1 MEIKQL
7 SIQQVLDNVSKG
19 EIRIPA
25 FQRGFVW
32 EPDRVAYLMDSIYK
46 QYPFGTLLL
55 WRTNSILKH
64 DRNLGPLEL
73 PAPAENYPVEY
84 VLDGQQRLTSVFCVF
99 KSGLPIHPD
108 FTWKDIYF
116 DLLAKPDVREQQFVA
131 LDESEVDPARHFPL
145 RAIFDSPEY
154 RKLTKNF
161 DEATANTVDE
171 VSRAFQQVQIP
182 CNVYQTDDKGIVSII
197 FERINRQGVPLDTL
211 QLLSAWTWS
220 EDFQLQAEFSD
231 LTEEL
236 SEFGFGDVD
245 DEENLILRCCA
256 AVLNKDAAPE
266 SLLTLS
272 GKTVREGFSRLQNGI
287 KGAVDFLQSGFN
299 VHRLSAIPFQTIVVP
314 LSVFFA
320 HEKDAEIKL
329 TAEQRQVL
337 VTWFWRTCFS
347 RRYSSG
353 VLRNLKTDI
362 EEIEKLRLGE
372 KSKLGEFNVVIDP
385 EFFVENKFLMGSVNT
400 KTFVLALAQKRPK
413 SFISG
418 IDLDLKDKLRL
429 SNRTEFHHVFP
440 KAFLERTKQG
450 NGQENSL
457 ANLAFLSRSDNRQIG
472 GAVPSAYLQKLP
484 QDFTPIFE
492 SALIDL
498 DAFKADDF
506 VKFIEKRSGDLAKFA
521 KELAG
526 IT

>member
-7 SIQQVLDNVSKG
+7 SIQQVLDNVTKG

-55 WRTNSILKH
+55 WRTNAVLKH
-64 DRNLGPLEL
+64 DRKLGPVEL
-73 PAPAENYPVEY
+73 PLPPENYPVEY

-99 KSGLPIHPD
+99 KSGLPVHPD

-131 LDESEVDPARHFPL
+131 LDPIEVDAARHFPL

-161 DEATANTVDE
+161 DDVTANVVDQ

-220 EDFQLQAEFSD
+220 EEFQLQAEFAD

-236 SEFGFGDVD
+236 TDFGFGDDD

-256 AVLNKDAAPE
+256 AVLNKEAAPE

-272 GKTVREGFSRLQNGI
+272 GKVVREGFSRMQYGI
-287 KGAVDFLQSGFN
+287 KGAIDFLQSNFN
-299 VHRLSAIPFQTIVVP
+299 VHRLSALPFQTIVVP
-314 LSVFFA
+314 LSVYFA

-329 TAEQRQVL
+329 TAAHRQIL
-337 VTWFWRTCFS
+337 CNWFWRTCLS

-362 EEIEKLRLGE
+362 EEIEKLRLNQP
-372 KSKLGEFNVVIDP
+372 SKLGEFMVTVDST
-385 EFFVENKFLMGSVNT
+385 FFTENKFLMGSVNT
-400 KTFVLALAQKRPK
+400 KTFVLALAQLRPK

-418 IDLDLKDKLRL
+418 QDLDLKDKLRL
-429 SNRTEFHHVFP
+429 SNRTEFHHVYP
-440 KAFLERTKQG
+440 KAFLDASKQG
-450 NGQENSL
+450 IGKENIL
-457 ANLAFLSRSDNRQIG
+457 ANLAFLSRADNRQIG
-472 GAVPSAYLQKLP
+472 GEAPSQYLAKLP
-484 QDFTPIFE
+484 KDVNPVFE
-492 SALIDL
+492 SALIDF
-498 DAFKADDF
+498 DAFKTDVF
-506 VKFIEKRSGDLAKFA
+506 EKFIEKRTARLVSFTKDLAG
-521 KELAG
+521 LP
-526 IT
+526 

>member
-7 SIQQVLDNVSKG
+7 SIQQVLDNVTKG

-55 WRTNSILKH
+55 WRTNAVLKH
-64 DRNLGPLEL
+64 DRKLGPVEL
-73 PAPAENYPVEY
+73 PMPPDSYPVEY

-99 KSGLPIHPD
+99 KSGLPVQQD

-116 DLLAKPDVREQQFVA
+116 DLLAKLDVREQQFVA
-131 LDESEVDPARHFPL
+131 LDETEVDPSRHFPL

-154 RKLTKNF
+154 RKLTKDF
-161 DEATANTVDE
+161 DEATASVVDQ

-220 EDFQLQAEFSD
+220 EEFQLQAEFAD
-231 LTEEL
+231 LTEDL
-236 SEFGFGDVD
+236 TEFGFGEDD

-256 AVLNKDAAPE
+256 AVLNKEAAPE

-272 GKTVREGFSRLQNGI
+272 GKAVREGFPRMQYGI
-287 KGAVDFLQSGFN
+287 KGAIDFLQSNFN
-299 VHRLSAIPFQTIVVP
+299 IHRLSALPFQTIVVP
-314 LSVFFA
+314 LSVYFA

-329 TAEQRQVL
+329 TDDHRKIL
-337 VTWFWRTCFS
+337 CNWFWRTCFS

-362 EEIEKLRLGE
+362 EEIEKLRQNQP
-372 KSKLGEFNVVIDP
+372 SKLGEFSVAIDAA
-385 EFFVENKFLMGSVNT
+385 FFTENKFLMSSVNT
-400 KTFVLALAQKRPK
+400 KTFILALAQLKPK

-418 IDLDLKDKLRL
+418 QDLDLKDKLRL
-429 SNRTEFHHVFP
+429 SNRTEFHHVYP
-440 KAFLERTKQG
+440 KAFLEASKQG
-450 NGQENSL
+450 LGKENIL

-472 GAVPSAYLQKLP
+472 GEAPSQYLRKLP
-484 QDFTPIFE
+484 NDITPIFA
-492 SALIDL
+492 SAMLDL
-498 DAFKADDF
+498 DTFKSDNF
-506 VKFIEKRSGDLAKFA
+506 EKFIVQRTSELITFA
-521 KELAG
+521 KTLAG
-526 IT
+526 VH